1 MKYAVVK
8 IGGSQYKIKE
18 GDELDIDRLPQ
29 KEGETVELS
38 EVLLVVNDGEV
49 QIGQPLVEKVKIK
62 AKVLSHLKGEKV
74 RVARFRAKS
83 RYRKVRG
90 FRAALSKIKIEKIG
104 ALEVKE
110 VKKEKKL
117 PVAPRKPRKV
127 SKKTS

>member
-1 MKYAVVK
+1 MQYAVVK
-8 IGGSQYKIKE
+8 IGGSQYKVKE
-18 GDELDIDRLPQ
+18 GDEFEVDSLPVEEG
-29 KEGETVELS
+29 KEIEFS

-83 RYRKVRG
+83 RSRKVRG
-90 FRAALSKIKIEKIG
+90 FRATLTKIKIEKIG
-104 ALEVKE
+104 GPEA
-110 VKKEKKL
+110 KKEKKVAAL
-117 PVAPRKPRKV
+117 PKKPRKV